1 MWSNHPEHRPVGLLP
16 QEAKWLE
23 EVWCGRTTPNSLE
36 TALSARF
43 PLHQS
48 GSRRFGVVKP
58 SNHPELTRNCL
69 VGLLP
74 MHHSGSMRFGG
85 VQQPQ
90 THSQLPYRPASP
102 ASQEVR
108 CGRTTLNS
116 LETAL

>member
-1 MWSNHPEHRPVGLLP
+1 MSSNHPKLTGTYPVGLLP
-16 QEAKWLE
+16 PSSQ
-23 EVWCGRTTPNSLE
+23 
-36 TALSARF
+36 
-43 PLHQS
+43 
-48 GSRRFGVVKP
+48 RFGVVKP

-90 THSQLPYRPASP
+90 THSKLPYRPASP